1 MWSAVK
7 NLEEGSEQ
15 SHLSNGSKR
24 AGGKW
29 ILPLIVA
36 GSLAIMPQGGLGQ
49 LIQLYLKGLN
59 SSPLLISL
67 ATSLTFAGVLLGSL
81 FWGALS
87 DSYRKKPLLFA
98 LLGACTGS
106 VAVLSLLLPA
116 YGALA
121 CIFVVFFMLT
131 GFGPIAMAIVSGAST
146 LVNRGRNLSALLS
159 SRSLGLMLGSIVGG
173 FALVALGFR
182 LSFGVFAIL
191 PLGAIFF
198 VLFLGKESSPLPPRR
213 ENTLKRLTKGGLG
226 SLYLATVL
234 RQVGSAGTISLI
246 FVFMASLDI
255 PEGTMGMAKA
265 TNHALQVPAML
276 LFGQLADRL
285 GRRGVFILGF
295 GLSALVPVFFGLAD
309 SAWMVT
315 VGFLVMG
322 IGISALYVG
331 STSYIGD
338 RVPMNRQGT
347 MLGLYESSRGL
358 GGVLGPLIAGA
369 IAPVV
374 GFRHMFFVMAGI
386 AAAGFLLVLL
396 RRDGTPRVSHS
407 DLSSK

>member
-1 MWSAVK
+1 MN
-7 NLEEGSEQ
+7 NLEESLEQ
-15 SHLSNGSKR
+15 SHLSSGSKR

-29 ILPLIVA
+29 IFPLIVA

-49 LIQLYLKGLN
+49 LIQLYLRSLN
-59 SSPLLISL
+59 SSSLLISL
-67 ATSLTFAGVLLGSL
+67 ATSLSFAGVLLGSL

-87 DSYRKKPLLFA
+87 DLYRKKPLLFA
-98 LLGACTGS
+98 LLGACAGS

-131 GFGPIAMAIVSGAST
+131 GFSPIAMAIISGAST

-159 SRSLGLMLGSIVGG
+159 SRSLGLMLGSMVAG

-182 LSFGVFAIL
+182 LSFGVLAIF
-191 PLGAIFF
+191 PLSAIFF
-198 VLFLGKESSPLPPRR
+198 VLFLGKESSLLPPRR
-213 ENTLKRLTKGGLG
+213 ENTLQGLTKGGLG
-226 SLYLATVL
+226 SLYVATVL

-246 FVFMASLDI
+246 FVYMASLDI

-265 TNHALQVPAML
+265 ANHALQVPAML

-285 GRRGVFILGF
+285 GRKVVFILGF

-315 VGFLVMG
+315 AGFLVMG
-322 IGISALYVG
+322 IGFSALYVG
-331 STSYIGD
+331 STAHIGD
-338 RVPMNRQGT
+338 RVPMHKQGA

-386 AAAGFLLVLL
+386 AAVGFLLALFSG
-396 RRDGTPRVSHS
+396 RQTPY
-407 DLSSK
+407 LGECNSS